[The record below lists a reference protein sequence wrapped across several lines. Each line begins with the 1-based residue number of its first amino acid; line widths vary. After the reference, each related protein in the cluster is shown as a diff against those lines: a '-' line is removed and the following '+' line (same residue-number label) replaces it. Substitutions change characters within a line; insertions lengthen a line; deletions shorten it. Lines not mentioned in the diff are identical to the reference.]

1 VELRRALLLFAIV
14 LGVAAI
20 ASSIARP
27 PDDDDQAATDR
38 GGGTRTGPA
47 AVEPVPDAPE
57 PTTIEFE
64 EAARPQTLE
73 LEAGRPATVAV
84 EVDTPGEVGIPSL
97 GLTAPAEPLTPA
109 MFELLVGDAGSH
121 AITVRPAG
129 SEARP
134 SRVGT
139 LRVVPG
145 S

>member
-1 VELRRALLLFAIV
+1 M
-14 LGVAAI
+14 AAI

-27 PDDDDQAATDR
+27 PDGDDDRTAGDR
-38 GGGTRTGPA
+38 GDTGAGGGRTTV
-47 AVEPVPDAPE
+47 VEPAPDTPE

-64 EAARPQTLE
+64 EAARPQTRE
-73 LEAGRPATVAV
+73 LEADRPATVVV
-84 EVDTPGEVGIPSL
+84 EVDTPGQVGIPSL

-109 MFELLVGDAGSH
+109 MFELLVDDAGSH

-139 LRVVPG
+139 LRVVPA